1 MTGPGRGHYNTRM
14 LGFSLTK
21 LLVLAII
28 IALVWYGF
36 KWAGRISAQRGGGG
50 IPGDDAGKA
59 ALEDA
64 EDMAKCEACG
74 TFVPAEGARDCG
86 RDSCPYPS

>member
-1 MTGPGRGHYNTRM
+1 M

-21 LLVLAII
+21 LLVLAVI

-50 IPGDDAGKA
+50 GEIPRDDTARA

-64 EDMAKCEACG
+64 EDMAKCELCG
-74 TFVPAEGARDCG
+74 TFVPAQGATDCG
-86 RDSCPYPS
+86 RDNCPYPS